1 MIPAHNW
8 QAFAERGGFRGTID
22 FVPLESTAQVLVGL
36 YQERTRLIQSIFELT
51 GISDIQ
57 RGATDPRETRG
68 AQMLKAQFSSLRL
81 QPRQKKM
88 QRFVRDLFRLMSEVI
103 GEVFSPETMTR
114 ITGIQVTPEILEVL
128 RDDDSYQID
137 VESDSTVI
145 ADETAEKQAVSEY
158 LNAVGQFMQLALAGG
173 LPREVAQK
181 ILLWAS
187 RRFKVSR
194 EIEALLES
202 PMPEGEQ
209 EEPNKASMDMMKEQ
223 TKADTAKAKLQLD
236 YAKLD
241 SNQRIKVAE
250 LDLKQRELD
259 QEREAM
265 LLKAQAAL
273 GA

>member
-1 MIPAHNW
+1 
-8 QAFAERGGFRGTID
+8 
-22 FVPLESTAQVLVGL
+22 
-36 YQERTRLIQSIFELT
+36 
-51 GISDIQ
+51 
-57 RGATDPRETRG
+57 
-68 AQMLKAQFSSLRL
+68 
-81 QPRQKKM
+81 
-88 QRFVRDLFRLMSEVI
+88 
-103 GEVFSPETMTR
+103 
-114 ITGIQVTPEILEVL
+114 VL